1 MVPDFH
7 YWTGVT
13 RSGSRSA
20 SIGISVAPGYIS
32 MFGQWYEVITDD
44 SLFPEILDWSSYSQP
59 RVEPSR
65 IPTVV
70 RAFPRNHYD
79 TTTTIRDYQCDMN
92 FGREDK
98 SMSNFKPNFSQL

>member
-20 SIGISVAPGYIS
+20 SIGISVAPGDKAYIS
-32 MFGQWYEVITDD
+32 MFSRWYEVITDD
-44 SLFPEILDWSSYSQP
+44 SLFPETLDWSSYSQP
-59 RVEPSR
+59 RVEPSH

-79 TTTTIRDYQCDMN
+79 TTTT
-92 FGREDK
+92 
-98 SMSNFKPNFSQL
+98 QLETINET